1 MVYKITQ
8 TVKPIIETTQKYLL
22 NSWVIKNLG
31 CFFFTISTL
40 QLIFRIRTLLSL
52 SYAQFYRLLS
62 FVTFLCKTVK
72 VLSSF
77 EHCKRFT
84 TVSDSH
90 YTCHKMQ
97 IFHFHLHSVTKIIET
112 TAIRTMSW
120 FYTLFSLDNAE
131 KQGVKL
137 ASSYV
142 MGPLHCI
149 GGQGVFLNK
158 VFKITITLCHWLF
171 EIFKAKEKWHSM
183 QINQICFN
191 ASDYVTL
198 HSIKNIMIEN
208 DTKITDK
215 MP

>member
-1 MVYKITQ
+1 M
-8 TVKPIIETTQKYLL
+8 L
-22 NSWVIKNLG
+22 NFIVSWVLLHFYARLSKFYHLSNIVKDSPL
-31 CFFFTISTL
+31 C
-40 QLIFRIRTLLSL
+40 LI
-52 SYAQFYRLLS
+52 
-62 FVTFLCKTVK
+62 
-72 VLSSF
+72 
-77 EHCKRFT
+77 H
-84 TVSDSH
+84 H

-112 TAIRTMSW
+112 TAVRTMSW

-142 MGPLHCI
+142 MGLLHCI

-158 VFKITITLCHWLF
+158 VFKITITLCHWLS

-208 DTKITDK
+208 DAKITHK